1 MTISNAAISDLVAQH
16 RLRLSRE
23 WEEIRVTRRAVV
35 PQVAK
40 PLRRYHMKT
49 RPASFASEIAADI
62 LEIVPASIGKE
73 VQLDRLEDRI
83 RSKLKGRA
91 FESIR
96 ECFNLREEV
105 RRLNKDLRGRNAQ
118 LEAALEKVRDL
129 EFDLQI
135 CKKISQSSA
144 KALSSP

>member
-1 MTISNAAISDLVAQH
+1 MTMSTTTASLMAQQKAK
-16 RLRLSRE
+16 LGRE
-23 WEEIRVTRRAVV
+23 WNDIRAARLVKSLPTHTKRKY
-35 PQVAK
+35 Q
-40 PLRRYHMKT
+40 MKA
-49 RPASFASEIAADI
+49 RLPSFAGEIAADI
-62 LEIVPASIGKE
+62 LEVVPASIGKE

-105 RRLNKDLRGRNAQ
+105 RRLNKNLRGRNAQ

-129 EFDLQI
+129 EFNLQI